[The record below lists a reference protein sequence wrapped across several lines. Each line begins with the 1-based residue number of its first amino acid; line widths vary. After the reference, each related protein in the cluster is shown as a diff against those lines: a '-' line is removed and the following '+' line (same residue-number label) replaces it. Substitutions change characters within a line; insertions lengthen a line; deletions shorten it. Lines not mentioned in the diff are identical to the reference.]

1 MNLYA
6 QYCDLTWSNCI
17 QCIHWLGVSMIRFNI
32 IFPSAPGYENTLVP
46 SGYKLRS
53 SILYSYAF
61 FNPPQRVK
69 FPYYIVFDL
78 IAIIS

>member
-1 MNLYA
+1 
-6 QYCDLTWSNCI
+6 
-17 QCIHWLGVSMIRFNI
+17 MIRFNI
-32 IFPSAPGYENTLVP
+32 IFPSAPRYQNTLVP

-61 FNPPQRVK
+61 FISPLRVK

-78 IAIIS
+78 IAIISKY